1 MNLNR
6 LTWPKRIAPGI
17 ALLGL
22 MLCPL
27 AASAATSAPVG
38 DILLFG
44 RVERSGRPLSNE
56 TTLFEGDSI
65 RTHGDGGGVVRFG
78 KGRLE
83 LHPSTDL
90 EIVSAQPLR
99 LILRGGAL
107 GFNFP
112 AGTEFEIITPQLEVR
127 PGPDRENVSGEI
139 LAVLEDED
147 RVESRMGLL
156 SVLER
161 QEYGASRKVE
171 AGEVLI
177 ASLVPTVSIPVAE
190 PTFTPPQAG
199 SQIAQFK
206 AFEGDVRLTRVNTTL
221 TNRVEN
227 PGLPLFSGD
236 TVATLQGRA
245 DIRFTDQSLINLDV
259 GTTVVIEEQQQPTGI
274 LRRIGQSLGALF
286 FNVQEVVGTET
297 ELTTPTAVAAIRGT
311 EGRQLVPND
320 TQSTHQLNEG
330 IQDITE
336 NITQQTV
343 TLTDGQQVTAIRGVG
358 FTIIVA
364 MAGIVG
370 PAAFGGGG
378 GAAGGGGGGAAGGG
392 GGAAGGGGGAAGG
405 AGGGA
410 AGAGGGAAGAAGGAA
425 GAAAGAATST
435 VSAVAT
441 AAVSVGTAA
450 GGAALIRQVVLT
462 QQKDVA
468 SDSAPLLSPGVN

>member
-1 MNLNR
+1 MILNR
-6 LTWPKRIAPGI
+6 LTRAKHTGAGI

-22 MLCPL
+22 MLFPL

-38 DILLFG
+38 DILLLG

-65 RTHGDGGGVVRFG
+65 RTHGDGRGVLRLG

-83 LHPSTDL
+83 LGPSTDL
-90 EIVSAQPLR
+90 EIVTAQPLR
-99 LILRGGAL
+99 LILRAGAL

-139 LAVLEDED
+139 LAVPEDED
-147 RVESRMGLL
+147 RVESRKGLL

-161 QEYGASRKVE
+161 QEYGASRRVE

-190 PTFTPPQAG
+190 PTFSPPQAG
-199 SQIAQFK
+199 SQIAQFE
-206 AFEGDVRLTRVNTTL
+206 AVEGDVRLTRVNTTL

-227 PGLPLFSGD
+227 PGVPLFSGD
-236 TVATLQGRA
+236 TVSTLQGRA
-245 DIRFTDQSLINLDV
+245 DILFTDQSLINLDV

-274 LRRIGQSLGALF
+274 LRRIGQTLGSLWFDIQQVA
-286 FNVQEVVGTET
+286 GTET

-320 TQSTHQLNEG
+320 TQSTHALTEG

-343 TLTDGQQVTAIRGVG
+343 TITDGQQVTAIRGVG
-358 FTIIVA
+358 FGPIVVA
-364 MAGIVG
+364 AAALLARG
-370 PAAFGGGG
+370 PIPGTGG
-378 GAAGGGGGGAAGGG
+378 
-392 GGAAGGGGGAAGG
+392 
-405 AGGGA
+405 
-410 AGAGGGAAGAAGGAA
+410 GAAGGAA

-435 VSAVAT
+435 VSTIATVAAAT
-441 AAVSVGTAA
+441 VAPIGGGIAAAVIAATVEPDRTASA
-450 GGAALIRQVVLT
+450 
-462 QQKDVA
+462 
-468 SDSAPLLSPGVN
+468 SAPLNFPGGG